1 MIALAYASGLIR
13 EVTLNML
20 LGGGVW
26 QCTEMGGAR
35 RPPRPPVGN
44 GIPRAS
50 SRSAVVAFF
59 ARMDI
64 LVLWWRGGGY
74 GDETTATTT
83 TVTTMSLPWQLRE
96 QALDGTMRAVA
107 AMSSHRRWA
116 VDEDAT
122 RGGADDARRRRHYRV
137 RRR

>member
-1 MIALAYASGLIR
+1 MYVDVGGRGVAAGGGVHMIAYASGLIR

-26 QCTEMGGAR
+26 QCAGMGGAR
-35 RPPRPPVGN
+35 RPPRSPVGN
-44 GIPRAS
+44 GVPRAS
-50 SRSAVVAFF
+50 RIAVVAFF

-64 LVLWWRGGGY
+64 LVVLRRGGGY

-83 TVTTMSLPWQLRE
+83 TVTTMSLPWQLQE

-107 AMSSHRRWA
+107 AMSSHRR
-116 VDEDAT
+116 
-122 RGGADDARRRRHYRV
+122 
-137 RRR
+137 